1 MVDDAEVL
9 KENLTTEQIGEL
21 FVAVM
26 DYLQTGT
33 VVEVSQAVKYP
44 YADYRKKVDRACT
57 SYDEI
62 VAKRAESGR
71 KGGTAKAAKAKE
83 SQSTPKF
90 KPPTLSQFKNAVK
103 ALSDSEEIDSDY
115 FDIHDVESFYDEL
128 GEDNWH
134 IGSMPILTRR
144 DWEKAIVAKFCYG
157 NTKEA
162 PGKYYELFEMAY
174 GKGVQNEE
182 GKTAA
187 LEMVYDFS
195 EEVGMYLSSQI
206 LKKQFEKYLSENRP
220 P

>member
-1 MVDDAEVL
+1 M
-9 KENLTTEQIGEL
+9 
-21 FVAVM
+21 AVM

-71 KGGTAKAAKAKE
+71 KGGTAKAAKTKE
-83 SQSTPKF
+83 AQATSKF

-128 GEDNWH
+128 KENNWR
-134 IGSMPILTRR
+134 IGTAPVVRR
-144 DWEKAIVAKFCYG
+144 GDWEDAIKARFCYDD
-157 NTKEA
+157 A
-162 PGKYYELFEMAY
+162 CDRRRPAYELFRFAFSRNY
-174 GKGVQNEE
+174 RDEE
-182 GKTAA
+182 GCSLAYS
-187 LEMVYDFS
+187 MVMDFS
-195 EEVGMYLSSQI
+195 DTNSLNQS
-206 LKKQFEKYLSENRP
+206 LKYLTESFEQFLAENCP

>member
-44 YADYRKKVDRACT
+44 YADYRKKVDRACS

-83 SQSTPKF
+83 PQITHKF
-90 KPPTLSQFKNAVK
+90 EPPTLTQFKNAAK
-103 ALSDSEEIDSDY
+103 KLSDNGHSFDY
-115 FDIHDVESFYDEL
+115 DDYDVETFYDEL
-128 GEDNWH
+128 KENNWC
-134 IGSMPILTRR
+134 IGSAPILIRDDWESAIIEKFSDENFDDEHYQLFKIAFEEGRR
-144 DWEKAIVAKFCYG
+144 DENGENFA
-157 NTKEA
+157 TQ
-162 PGKYYELFEMAY
+162 L
-174 GKGVQNEE
+174 
-182 GKTAA
+182 
-187 LEMVYDFS
+187 VYRFRDKHDMNQPIQ
-195 EEVGMYLSSQI
+195 V
-206 LKKQFEKYLSENRP
+206 LKREFRQYLSENRP

>member
-83 SQSTPKF
+83 AQATPQF
-90 KPPTLSQFKNAVK
+90 KPPTLSQFKNAAK
-103 ALSDSEEIDSDY
+103 KLSDNGNSFEYDEY
-115 FDIHDVESFYDEL
+115 DVESFYDEL
-128 GEDNWH
+128 KENDWH
-134 IGSMPILTRR
+134 IGSAPILIRDDWESAIIEKFSDENFDGEHYQLFKIAFEEGRR
-144 DWEKAIVAKFCYG
+144 DEDGENI
-157 NTKEA
+157 
-162 PGKYYELFEMAY
+162 
-174 GKGVQNEE
+174 
-182 GKTAA
+182 AA
-187 LEMVYDFS
+187 QLVYCFRNKHDMNQPIQALKQQFRQ
-195 EEVGMYLSSQI
+195 YLS
-206 LKKQFEKYLSENRP
+206 KNRP

>member
-71 KGGTAKAAKAKE
+71 KGGTAKAAKVKE
-83 SQSTPKF
+83 AQATPKF
-90 KPPTLSQFKNAVK
+90 KPPTLSQFKNAIYRFIENGEFDNV
-103 ALSDSEEIDSDY
+103 DDY
-115 FDIHDVESFYDEL
+115 DIETFYDEL
-128 GEDNWH
+128 KENNWC
-134 IGSMPILTRR
+134 IGSAPILIRNDWESAIIEKFSDINFDGEHYQLFKIAFEEGRR
-144 DWEKAIVAKFCYG
+144 DEDGESIAVQLVYRFRDKHDMNQPIQVLKRKFR
-157 NTKEA
+157 
-162 PGKYYELFEMAY
+162 
-174 GKGVQNEE
+174 Q
-182 GKTAA
+182 
-187 LEMVYDFS
+187 
-195 EEVGMYLSSQI
+195 
-206 LKKQFEKYLSENRP
+206 YLSENRP